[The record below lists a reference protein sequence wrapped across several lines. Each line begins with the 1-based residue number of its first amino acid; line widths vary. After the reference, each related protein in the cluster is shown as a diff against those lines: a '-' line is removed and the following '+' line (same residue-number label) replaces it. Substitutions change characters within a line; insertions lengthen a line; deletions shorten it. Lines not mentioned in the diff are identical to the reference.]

1 MKQKDQPRL
10 YRYDAFIS
18 YRHNARDQQIAC
30 ALLRQLE
37 SLPLKNR
44 PKLHIFRDREEFPTS
59 SDLGND
65 IHKALEE
72 SEFLILICSP
82 EYLQSKWCREELV
95 YFRKLHGNTNRNILP
110 ILASGE
116 PQEAFPQE
124 LFTEIVETVGPDG
137 MIEQCV
143 RDVEP
148 LGADVRAETL
158 RLALKALKSTEYLR
172 IAAAILNCR
181 FDDLYRR
188 EQRRIRRKLL
198 AVTAGISAAAIVMI
212 SFLLWQLFQVR
223 QAQLHEQLTY
233 SQQLFSGDDRI
244 RARQNSREV
253 LNCYRW
259 PMDSQIQDGAQKLQF
274 LTGYTPQFSV
284 VTHLCPS
291 LSDEQVFFGAD
302 GGTVLRSDYT
312 KLERY
317 SLRGEALNGFYLGNK
332 GQKICAVSPDGTRAA
347 ILRLMPDGTQ
357 VMDLWDTGSEQFLG
371 TMLQCG
377 ITEAV
382 DGLQAEFSPDGRVLS
397 VCRIGGNSNSN
408 DQLCLFDSQTGEAL
422 CALNGDLLGTL
433 ERDGVQDRVVTAF
446 SFLNSDTAHW
456 TGGAYEVF
464 YSISQNSVQ
473 RISRNW
479 ASLYAQAFP
488 GCRLALGRYA
498 VLNTAEGIRL
508 ADLADMANPSRF
520 EAILEGETGEAL
532 PVQMV
537 NSTTALCLKTVKQ
550 NGFFSRGNGADV
562 LSGFW
567 VCDLTNPDQ
576 CFFVDGLS
584 GSGWTEPAA
593 YAVEDCPI
601 VYLSVA
607 AGENDGQ
614 MQLIRIDLSEGSAI
628 RVSLNQEYWEL
639 VFLGSE
645 SGQDF
650 FAGDTGTQTVL
661 FSVNKEGDIRS
672 RAVDVSVRKLRNRFD
687 LATTE
692 SGVCLVGEYQ
702 GDYCLF
708 SMESKAERLDAQAS
722 PGSTEFSVSAD
733 GESWIGYRGCEI
745 TASHNGGLVGESL
758 QNDILFAGVGSSG
771 AAFIGNTKQLQVW
784 NSEGSLIHS
793 QAQAV
798 QSNGVYEAI
807 RSAKLSKNGNVL
819 VWLTSPS
826 VSGSGAGHNSCTLHS
841 LELST
846 MVYTDYRPGV
856 FWRGDLPAGNM
867 YDCSAD
873 GSQIVFLSDA
883 VIPEL
888 RILNLNDPLLAKR
901 QEIFPFD
908 TLNLLTNE
916 TLTGVCYADSRHI
929 LCTAGSCAAVVD
941 ADSLEAIFGICEQS
955 ACRQMPQLWPDGTL
969 VYFGNNLNFWNPAS
983 GALLY
988 SISVN
993 PDAELVRSQDGRWF
1007 SVADSTGTTL
1017 YETETYTPAE
1027 LLSSDRLR
1035 VHSFTNTAATYSD
1048 ARHIYRMY
1056 FHS

>member
-1 MKQKDQPRL
+1 MKEKDQPRQ

-30 ALLRQLE
+30 TLLRLLE

-82 EYLQSKWCREELV
+82 EYLQSKWCREELA

-110 ILASGE
+110 ILAAGE
-116 PQEAFPQE
+116 PQEAFPEE
-124 LFTEIVETVGPDG
+124 LFTEVVEIVCPDG
-137 MIEQCV
+137 RVERHI

-148 LGADVRAETL
+148 LGADVRAETPK
-158 RLALKALKSTEYLR
+158 LALKALKATEYLR

-198 AVTAGISAAAIVMI
+198 AAIAGISTAAIVMI

-233 SQQLFSGDDRI
+233 SQQLFRSDDRI
-244 RARQNSREV
+244 RAGQNSREV
-253 LNCYRW
+253 LDHYRW
-259 PMDSQIQDGAQKLQF
+259 PMDSQILDGAEKLQF

-291 LSDEQVFFGAD
+291 LSEEQVFFGAD
-302 GGTVLRSDYT
+302 GETVLRSSDT
-312 KLERY
+312 KLELY
-317 SLRGEALNGFYLGNK
+317 SLQGEALNAFQLGNK

-357 VMDLWDTGSEQFLG
+357 VMDLWDTGSEQCLAA
-371 TMLQCG
+371 MLECA

-382 DGLQAEFSPDGRVLS
+382 DGLQADFSPDGRVLS
-397 VCRIGGNSNSN
+397 VCRIGGYSNSN
-408 DQLCLFDSQTGEAL
+408 DQLCLFDSQTGQAL

-464 YSISQNSVQ
+464 YSISQDAVQ
-473 RISRNW
+473 RIPRNW

-498 VLNTAEGIRL
+498 VLNGEEGIQFV
-508 ADLADMANPSRF
+508 DLADIADPSRF
-520 EAILEGETGEAL
+520 EAILNGELGEAL

-537 NSTTALCLKTVKQ
+537 NSTTALCLKTVTQ
-550 NGFFSRGNGADV
+550 TSFFSRGNGKAV

-567 VCDLTNPDQ
+567 ICDLTNPDR
-576 CFFVDGLS
+576 CYFVDGLS
-584 GSGWTEPAA
+584 ENGWTEPVA
-593 YAVEDCPI
+593 YAVDGCSV

-607 AGENDGQ
+607 DADQ
-614 MQLIRIDLSEGSAI
+614 DRQTQLIRMDLAAGSATQI
-628 RVSLNQEYWEL
+628 SLGQAYWEL
-639 VFLGSE
+639 MFLGSWN
-645 SGQDF
+645 GQDY
-650 FAGDTGTQTVL
+650 FAGDTGTQTAL
-661 FSVNKEGDIRS
+661 LRVNEARDLRS
-672 RAVDVSVRKLRNRFD
+672 RTVDVSLRKLKNCFD
-687 LATTE
+687 LAATP

-702 GDYCLF
+702 GDFCLF

-722 PGSTEFSVSAD
+722 PGSTEFAVSAD
-733 GESWIGYRGCEI
+733 AESWIGYRGGEI
-745 TASHNGGLVGESL
+745 TASHNEGLVGEAL
-758 QNDILFAGVGSSG
+758 ETDILFAGVGRNG
-771 AAFIGNTKQLQVW
+771 AAFIANSNQLLVW
-784 NSEGSLIHS
+784 DSEGSLIHS
-793 QAQAV
+793 QTQPV
-798 QSNGVYEAI
+798 QSNGIYDVI
-807 RSAKLSKNGNVL
+807 RSAKLSENGNAL

-826 VSGSGAGHNSCTLHS
+826 ISGSIADYNACTLHS
-841 LELST
+841 LDLSS
-846 MVYTDYRPGV
+846 MVFTDYRPSV
-856 FWRGDLPAGNM
+856 YWRGDLPAGNM

-873 GSQIVFLSDA
+873 GSQIVFLSHA

-888 RILNLNDPLLAKR
+888 RILNLNDPFLAKR
-901 QEIFPFD
+901 QETFPFD

-916 TLTGVCYADSRHI
+916 TLTGVCFADSRHI

-941 ADSLEAIFGICEQS
+941 ADSLETISGICEQS
-955 ACRQMPQLWPDGTL
+955 SCSQMPQLWPDGTL
-969 VYFGNNLNFWNPAS
+969 VYFGKNLNFWDSAS
-983 GALLY
+983 GTLLY
-988 SISVN
+988 SIPVN
-993 PDAELVRSQDGRWF
+993 PDAQLVPSQDGRWF
-1007 SVADSTGTTL
+1007 SVADSAGTTL
-1017 YETETYTPAE
+1017 YETETFSPAE
-1027 LLSSDRLR
+1027 LLSSDRLQI
-1035 VHSFTNTAATYSD
+1035 HAFTNTAATYSD
-1048 ARHIYRMY
+1048 ARHIYRMA
-1056 FHS
+1056 FPS

>member
-1 MKQKDQPRL
+1 MKENDQPRQ
-10 YRYDAFIS
+10 YPYDAFIS
-18 YRHNARDQQIAC
+18 YRHNARDQQIART
-30 ALLRQLE
+30 LLRLLE

-110 ILASGE
+110 ILVAGE
-116 PQEAFPQE
+116 PQEAFPEE
-124 LFTEIVETVGPDG
+124 LFTEVVEITGPDG
-137 MIEQCV
+137 RIQRHI

-148 LGADVRAETL
+148 LGADVRAETPK
-158 RLALKALKSTEYLR
+158 LALKALKATEYLR

-198 AVTAGISAAAIVMI
+198 AAIAGISAAAIVMI

-233 SQQLFSGDDRI
+233 SQQLFRSDDRI
-244 RARQNSREV
+244 RAGQNSREV
-253 LNCYRW
+253 LDHYRW
-259 PMDSQIQDGAQKLQF
+259 PMDSQILDGAEKLQF

-291 LSDEQVFFGAD
+291 LPDEQVFFGAD
-302 GGTVLRSDYT
+302 GGTVLRSSDT

-317 SLRGEALNGFYLGNK
+317 SLQGEALNAFHLGNK

-357 VMDLWDTGSEQFLG
+357 VMDLWDTGSEQCLG
-371 TMLQCG
+371 TMLECA

-382 DGLQAEFSPDGRVLS
+382 DGLQADFSPDGRVLS
-397 VCRIGGNSNSN
+397 VCRIGGYSNSN
-408 DQLCLFDSQTGEAL
+408 DQLCLFDSQTGQAM
-422 CALNGDLLGTL
+422 CSLNGDLLGTL
-433 ERDGVQDRVVTAF
+433 EGDGVQDRVVTAF
-446 SFLNSDTAHW
+446 SFLNSDIAHW

-464 YSISQNSVQ
+464 YSISQDSVQ

-498 VLNTAEGIRL
+498 VLNGENGIQFV
-508 ADLADMANPSRF
+508 DLADPSRF
-520 EAILEGETGEAL
+520 EAILDGKMGEAL

-537 NSTTALCLKTVKQ
+537 NGTTVLCFKMVEQTSFFSWGTGKTVL
-550 NGFFSRGNGADV
+550 A
-562 LSGFW
+562 GFW
-567 VCDLTNPDQ
+567 VCDLTNPDR
-576 CFFVDGLS
+576 CYFVDGLS
-584 GSGWTEPAA
+584 GNDWTEP
-593 YAVEDCPI
+593 VVHGVDGCSV

-607 AGENDGQ
+607 DTDDNKQ
-614 MQLIRIDLSEGSAI
+614 TQLIRMDLAAGSAI
-628 RVSLNQEYWEL
+628 CVPLDQAYWEL
-639 VFLGSE
+639 MFLGSQN
-645 SGQDF
+645 GQDY

-661 FSVNKEGDIRS
+661 FCVNEAGDIRS
-672 RAVDVSVRKLRNRFD
+672 RAVDVTLRKLKNCFD
-687 LATTE
+687 LAATQ

-702 GDYCLF
+702 GDFCLF

-722 PGSTEFSVSAD
+722 PGNTEFAVSAD
-733 GESWIGYRGCEI
+733 AESWIGYRGCEI
-745 TASHNGGLVGESL
+745 TASHNEGLVGARLE
-758 QNDILFAGVGSSG
+758 NDILYAGVGRNG
-771 AAFIGNTKQLQVW
+771 AAFIANSKQLLFW

-793 QAQAV
+793 QTQPV
-798 QSNGVYEAI
+798 QSNGIYDVI
-807 RSAKLSKNGNVL
+807 RSAKLSENGNAL
-819 VWLTSPS
+819 VWLTSPFI
-826 VSGSGAGHNSCTLHS
+826 SGSITDYSSCTLHS
-841 LELST
+841 LDLSN

-856 FWRGDLPAGNM
+856 YWRGDLPAGNM
-867 YDCSAD
+867 YDCSPD
-873 GSQIVFLSDA
+873 GSQIVFLSHA

-888 RILNLNDPLLAKR
+888 RILNLNDPFLAKR
-901 QEIFPFD
+901 QETFPFD
-908 TLNLLTNE
+908 TLNLITNE

-941 ADSLEAIFGICEQS
+941 ADSLETISGICEQS

-969 VYFGNNLNFWNPAS
+969 VYFGKNLNFWDSSS
-983 GALLY
+983 GALLH
-988 SISVN
+988 SIPVN
-993 PDAELVRSQDGRWF
+993 SDALLVRSQDGKWF
-1007 SVADSTGTTL
+1007 SVADSAGTTL
-1017 YETETYTPAE
+1017 YETGTFTPAE
-1027 LLSSDRLR
+1027 LLSSDRLQ
-1035 VHSFTNTAATYSD
+1035 VHAFTNTTATYSD
-1048 ARHIYRMY
+1048 ARHIYRMA
-1056 FHS
+1056 FPS